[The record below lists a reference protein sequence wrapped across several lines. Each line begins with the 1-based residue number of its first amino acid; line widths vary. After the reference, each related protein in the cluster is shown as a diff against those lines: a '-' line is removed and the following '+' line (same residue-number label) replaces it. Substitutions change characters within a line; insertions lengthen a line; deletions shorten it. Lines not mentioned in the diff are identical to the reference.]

1 MNGVKVF
8 GLLTLSIPLFVIVG
22 RYYYSSSSKNK
33 QQQQEE
39 EEEEQV
45 KVRSWAELEWDLLG
59 EIVSRL
65 FVTDQARFRV
75 VCKNWLAAA
84 HPIINANATKPSLP
98 WQGCNYPGCCSE
110 FQIFDPLSSSP
121 NHLASRH
128 IIDWSQLGIPS
139 PTTICLHLVKY
150 NWLFLTIKK
159 PSLFF
164 WTTRRYVL
172 LFNPLTRRIITL
184 PTFDC
189 PNGFRFASTFSTHP
203 SSQDCVF
210 CMVDNI
216 QNDKIVILTYQNGDK
231 QWTSRQFDVHPE
243 FKPGNLLPHIL
254 GGILYIH
261 SPHGQVASYNILN
274 GQFNFDRLLPDD
286 VVVQSSGIMTIRS
299 FVLNGELM
307 IIGFNRYVK
316 NLATLPGQQF
326 VRRYDRLSKV
336 WIPVTTLSD
345 YALFFNYK
353 FADVSLINTKDRTR
367 NGVLPNKIYC
377 FFNGGCLVYSLE
389 DGKLVEFKSINS
401 NLLEHGGDDLPEYKY
416 KYNYA
421 TPDTYSSFWLEAPRV
436 RSSSRYAALETREA
450 WHSTCP

>member
-1 MNGVKVF
+1 MNGGKVF

-39 EEEEQV
+39 EEEEEEEV

-98 WQGCNYPGCCSE
+98 WQGCNYPDLCSE

-128 IIDWSQLGIPS
+128 IIDWSQL
-139 PTTICLHLVKY
+139 
-150 NWLFLTIKK
+150 
-159 PSLFF
+159 
-164 WTTRRYVL
+164 
-172 LFNPLTRRIITL
+172 
-184 PTFDC
+184 
-189 PNGFRFASTFSTHP
+189 
-203 SSQDCVF
+203 
-210 CMVDNI
+210 DNR

-243 FKPGNLLPHIL
+243 FKPGDFLPHIL

-286 VVVQSSGIMTIRS
+286 VVVQSSSLMTIQS

-316 NLATLPGQQF
+316 KLATLPGQQF

-353 FADVSLINTKDRTR
+353 FADVSLINTEDRTC
-367 NGVLPNKIYC
+367 NGVLPNKIYR

-401 NLLEHGGDDLPEYKY
+401 NLLEDGGDDLPEY

-436 RSSSRYAALETREA
+436 RSSSDYQGTNPAL
-450 WHSTCP
+450 

>member
-1 MNGVKVF
+1 MSGDLEKTIPEEPIGEEEVEEVANF
-8 GLLTLSIPLFVIVG
+8 DDWEDEADLYTPDPLFQ
-22 RYYYSSSSKNK
+22 KELKK
-33 QQQQEE
+33 QQAELRRKEDENAKVSDIISQRLKIQKAEE
-39 EEEEQV
+39 EEEEEEQQQV

-75 VCKNWLAAA
+75 VCKNWLVAA

-121 NHLASRH
+121 KHLASRH
-128 IIDWSQLGIPS
+128 IIDWSQL
-139 PTTICLHLVKY
+139 
-150 NWLFLTIKK
+150 
-159 PSLFF
+159 
-164 WTTRRYVL
+164 
-172 LFNPLTRRIITL
+172 
-184 PTFDC
+184 
-189 PNGFRFASTFSTHP
+189 
-203 SSQDCVF
+203 
-210 CMVDNI
+210 
-216 QNDKIVILTYQNGDK
+216 
-231 QWTSRQFDVHPE
+231 
-243 FKPGNLLPHIL
+243 
-254 GGILYIH
+254 
-261 SPHGQVASYNILN
+261 
-274 GQFNFDRLLPDD
+274 DD

-299 FVLNGELM
+299 FVFNGELM

-367 NGVLPNKIYC
+367 NRVLPNKIYR

-436 RSSSRYAALETREA
+436 RSSSRGYTALETRE
-450 WHSTCP
+450 TMEL